1 MQPTRSLPDLAI
13 VRVLTPGGPYRAM
26 DLLSLAFVEPTIG
39 RLVAH
44 APNNHDVP
52 PIDDALVPE
61 SISAI
66 VIHAAPPY
74 VAGLVLTLSFVDPG
88 IARIHAP
95 ASDGTSEPTAMVPS
109 VETTPIRAVVFDEP
123 PSANGHVGTA
133 YSLADMVN
141 TKQTTHHTSAVVVSE
156 RIDPMLLLDED
167 TVDRESFENTITS
180 SARNKIKSDV
190 CKVQDASETLPRHA
204 LIAPATECINR
215 GVEIRLEWTH
225 ERVRRFITVID
236 KLFTVERLGWYRH
249 VLAMRLLV
257 PDSVSCGDAP
267 SDLEAVRHLRAL
279 RAASVETLGRPLLA
293 AFMPSF
299 TVTPQWL
306 ASIDSVSAARA
317 LAGVRDA
324 IAPFVT
330 DLGPLL
336 AANDSPTWTIGRVD
350 RHDFEIAPTA
360 SVEALLPILIANVS
374 VHPLLTERLTEYRRT
389 LIDVFSQTAQ
399 SAEAVRLGAMA
410 QPNHSLDDRLW
421 QLVGTVGETFG
432 GLAVA

>member
-44 APNNHDVP
+44 APNNNDVP

-66 VIHAAPPY
+66 VIHTAPPY
-74 VAGLVLTLSFVDPG
+74 VAGLILTLSFVDPG

-95 ASDGTSEPTAMVPS
+95 ASDGPMAMVPS
-109 VETTPIRAVVFDEP
+109 EETTPMRAVVFDEP
-123 PSANGHVGTA
+123 SSANGHVGTA

-141 TKQTTHHTSAVVVSE
+141 TKQTTHHTSAVFVSE
-156 RIDPMLLLDED
+156 RIDPMLLLDEV
-167 TVDRESFENTITS
+167 TVDRESFEKTITP
-180 SARNKIKSDV
+180 SARNEIKSDV
-190 CKVQDASETLPRHA
+190 CKVQDAIEMLPRHA

-215 GVEIRLEWTH
+215 GVEIRLEWTL

-336 AANDSPTWTIGRVD
+336 AANDSATWTIGRVD

>member
-1 MQPTRSLPDLAI
+1 
-13 VRVLTPGGPYRAM
+13 M

-44 APNNHDVP
+44 APNNDDVP
-52 PIDDALVPE
+52 PSVDALVPE

-88 IARIHAP
+88 ITRIHAP
-95 ASDGTSEPTAMVPS
+95 ASDGASEPTAMVPS
-109 VETTPIRAVVFDEP
+109 VEIRPIRSVVFAEP
-123 PSANGHVGTA
+123 PSANGNVGTA
-133 YSLADMVN
+133 YSLADMAN

-156 RIDPMLLLDED
+156 RIDPMLLLGED
-167 TVDRESFENTITS
+167 TVDNESFEETITPP
-180 SARNKIKSDV
+180 ARTE
-190 CKVQDASETLPRHA
+190 ARETLHRHVP
-204 LIAPATECINR
+204 IAPATEGIIC

-299 TVTPQWL
+299 SVTPQWL
-306 ASIDSVSAARA
+306 ASIDSVSAARS

-336 AANDSPTWTIGRVD
+336 AANDSATWTIGRVD
-350 RHDFEIAPTA
+350 RRDFEIAPTA

-374 VHPLLTERLTEYRRT
+374 IHPLLTERLTEYRRT
-389 LIDVFSQTAQ
+389 LIDVFSQTAR

-410 QPNHSLDDRLW
+410 QSNHSLDDRLW